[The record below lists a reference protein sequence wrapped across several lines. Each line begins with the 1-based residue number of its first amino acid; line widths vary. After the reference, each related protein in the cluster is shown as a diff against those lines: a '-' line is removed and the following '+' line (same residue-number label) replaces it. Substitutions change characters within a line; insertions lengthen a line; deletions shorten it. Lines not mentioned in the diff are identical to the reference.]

1 MPNLT
6 QDRERRLRGAAAHP
20 EAAGTG
26 GTVPS
31 QLTAHVRWDD
41 LEAFEVLSF
50 LLMRLQRLPSLPAL
64 TPGAVDMAVWVAF
77 SPEVFLNT
85 AGVAIPQCSP
95 VLLYN

>member
-31 QLTAHVRWDD
+31 QLKAHVRCED

-50 LLMRLQRLPSLPAL
+50 LLYAIAAL
-64 TPGAVDMAVWVAF
+64 TLTPRSEPRCCGY
-77 SPEVFLNT
+77 
-85 AGVAIPQCSP
+85 G
-95 VLLYN
+95 